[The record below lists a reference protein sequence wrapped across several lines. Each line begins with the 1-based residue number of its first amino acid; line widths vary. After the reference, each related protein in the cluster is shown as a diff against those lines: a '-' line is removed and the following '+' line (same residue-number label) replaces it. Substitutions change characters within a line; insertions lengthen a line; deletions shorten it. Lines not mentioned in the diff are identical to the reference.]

1 MGIKKEIEKLLNG
14 RGIEKKEKIVNE
26 SVFYDCNLPEQI
38 EGYRLIEL
46 SEDIYRY
53 EKINK
58 EVLTLKLNMNYV
70 CKNTIKQRKKVYGD
84 SFKEIAK
91 LESEFLGI
99 KITPSQVAYKM
110 AILKQVRIN
119 FIKAKLQE
127 IKNTAE
133 SFDDIFI
140 LNQIK
145 ELNNGLEDSLKDYSN
160 YLFISQNYAEY
171 EAL

>member
-1 MGIKKEIEKLLNG
+1 MLNEVKRLLNG

-70 CKNTIKQRKKVYGD
+70 CKNTIKQRKKIYGNN
-84 SFKEIAK
+84 FEEIAR
-91 LESEFLGI
+91 LESEYLGTT
-99 KITPSQVAYKM
+99 ITPAMVAYRL

-127 IKNTAE
+127 LKSDIN
-133 SFDDIFI
+133 FDTY
-140 LNQIK
+140 NVQTQIK
-145 ELNNGLEDSLKDYSN
+145 ELNKGLEDSIKDYNN
-160 YLFISQNYAEY
+160 YLFISKNYEEY

>member
-38 EGYRLIEL
+38 AGYRLIEL

-58 EVLTLKLNMNYV
+58 EVLNLKLNMNYV

-84 SFKEIAK
+84 SFKEISK
-91 LESEFLGI
+91 LESEYLGI
-99 KITPSQVAYKM
+99 KITPAMVAYKM

-127 IKNTAE
+127 LKSDIN
-133 SFDDIFI
+133 FDTYIVQT
-140 LNQIK
+140 QIK
-145 ELNNGLEDSLKDYSN
+145 ELNKGLEDSLKDYSN